1 MALKLLT
8 PGREPFGQFDLDD
21 SETTVHGGEWGQLSA
36 DDASDYSAADVTQI
50 GPLTSSNP
58 ISVKLTVKSA
68 GVGGLTDDGTTGY
81 GTTWG
86 TVVGGTVGRGT
97 GMGTESTVGVVTV
110 GPSTHFGSGKVT
122 LWHAPGLYG
131 VSGTPATAAGTA
143 PLSGLAVNAVVE
155 AETDTGFLGGAGLTG
170 AVIVGYALGAV
181 KDSSLVSTTGAAAG
195 LSTATE
201 FYALYLAAI

>member
-21 SETTVHGGEWGQLSA
+21 SETTVHGGEWGQLQA

-58 ISVKLTVKSA
+58 ISVVLTVKAA
-68 GVGGLTDDGTTGY
+68 GIGGLTDDGTTGY

-86 TVVGGTVGRGT
+86 SVLGGTVGRGT
-97 GMGTESTVGVVTV
+97 GRGTESTVGVVTV

-131 VSGTPATAAGTA
+131 VSGTPATGAGSS
-143 PLSGLAVNAVVE
+143 PLSGLTVNAVVE
-155 AETDTGFLGGAGLTG
+155 AESGTGFLAGSGIGSGLT
-170 AVIVGYALGAV
+170 VGYALGAV

-195 LSTATE
+195 LTTATE